1 MRKIRIIFFLSLSFI
16 VFSCKKDDN
25 SNDNALAKEVI
36 SNYAKIVFSNYEDA
50 YLTAVELKNAINEFA
65 SNKTPQNFEKCKNAW
80 LQARI
85 PYGQSE
91 AFRFYGGPIDGE
103 DGPEGYLNAWPVDE
117 SFIDYV
123 EGNPDAGIINNLI
136 EYPEITKQIILDLN
150 ESISETSIFTG
161 YHAIEFLLWGQ
172 DFNPTG
178 PGQRSYADYL
188 TGVGATAPNGDRRT
202 TYLQIAADLL
212 VEQLYGLMNE
222 WKPTG
227 GAYFRY
233 FTTEIPIK
241 EALTNII
248 TSLGV
253 LAKGELAGE
262 RMFVAIDTRDQEN
275 EHSCFSDNTIM
286 DIKMNLLGISNV
298 YYGQYI
304 RVNSTSIKGKAIR
317 DLIRLKSPETADLI
331 DQAFADAT
339 AKVNLI
345 PAPFDQTI
353 VNNPESVL
361 PAINALRLLSDNIV
375 EGGFKIGVV
384 L

>member
-1 MRKIRIIFFLSLSFI
+1 
-16 VFSCKKDDN
+16 
-25 SNDNALAKEVI
+25 
-36 SNYAKIVFSNYEDA
+36 
-50 YLTAVELKNAINEFA
+50 
-65 SNKTPQNFEKCKNAW
+65 
-80 LQARI
+80 
-85 PYGQSE
+85 
-91 AFRFYGGPIDGE
+91 
-103 DGPEGYLNAWPVDE
+103 
-117 SFIDYV
+117 
-123 EGNPDAGIINNLI
+123 
-136 EYPEITKQIILDLN
+136 
-150 ESISETSIFTG
+150 
-161 YHAIEFLLWGQ
+161 
-172 DFNPTG
+172 
-178 PGQRSYADYL
+178 
-188 TGVGATAPNGDRRT
+188 
-202 TYLQIAADLL
+202 
-212 VEQLYGLMNE
+212 
-222 WKPTG
+222 
-227 GAYFRY
+227 
-233 FTTEIPIK
+233 
-241 EALTNII
+241 
-248 TSLGV
+248 LGV